1 MATLFDEMLK
11 KAKAG
16 DTDAQMTV
24 AEAYFKGIGVLPS
37 AIESLH
43 WLEQAADK
51 NKNASLQIVNMYMN
65 GYGVPQNKEKGF
77 EIAEKYANKGN
88 EIQMFNLAGYYL
100 NGIGTNANLDKAI
113 ECYEKAYEMGYF
125 EAPYFLGYI
134 YQTNQEVK
142 DTEKM
147 LKWYQVSADM
157 NDPRACY
164 NLAYIYYD
172 GSAVI
177 KDNAKALEYA
187 NKALNAGLTQ
197 AQELINLIN
206 SDNGYFGYS
215 RMV

>member
-1 MATLFDEMLK
+1 MATLFDELLK
-11 KAKAG
+11 RAKAG
-16 DTDAQMTV
+16 ETDAQMAV

-43 WLEQAADK
+43 WLEKAADK
-51 NKNASLQIVNMYMN
+51 NKHASVQIVNMYMN
-65 GYGVPQNKEKGF
+65 GYGIPQNKEKGF

-100 NGIGTNANLDKAI
+100 NGVGTNANLDKAI
-113 ECYEKAYEMGYF
+113 ECYEKAYEMGYL

-147 LKWYQVSADM
+147 LKWYQTAADI
-157 NDPRACY
+157 NDARACY

-172 GSAVI
+172 GSVVV
-177 KDNAKALEYA
+177 KDNKKALEYA
-187 NKALNAGLTQ
+187 NKALQYGLEQ
-197 AQELINLIN
+197 AKDLIELIN

-215 RMV
+215 RIV